1 MSADLPLRRQSAQPE
16 LPRGAEKRRTVRYA
30 VDEPALVIVGKHALA
45 CRMNDISLGGAML
58 EGELPLQV
66 EDHFRLVVLDL
77 PELVCRVAHVGNGYL
92 GVSFVNGQQ
101 ISRSLGLWIRKRCRV
116 AEQ

>member
-1 MSADLPLRRQSAQPE
+1 MSADLPLRTRATQPDR
-16 LPRGAEKRRTVRYA
+16 PRAVEQRRTVRYA

-58 EGELPLQV
+58 EGPLPLKT
-66 EDHFRLVVLDL
+66 EDHFRLMVLDL
-77 PELVCRVAHVGNGYL
+77 PELVCRVAHVGDGFL

-101 ISRSLGLWIRKRCRV
+101 INRSLGMWIRKRCRV
-116 AEQ
+116 EEL